1 MTKEQVIEKLE
12 FYIRQNF
19 VDLGGLKFSVSSKY
33 SGLTGKI
40 KKKIDDILAKF
51 DCTFSNYLRDLIK
64 QKGLTEV
71 EVYKKA
77 HLDRRIFSKLRNV
90 RSYKPSERTVLAIAF
105 AMELDIE
112 EAEELLSKCGYAL
125 SPYYKL
131 DLIIRF
137 FFENHIYDLFTINEI
152 LEHYGFQPLGE

>member
-1 MTKEQVIEKLE
+1 M
-12 FYIRQNF
+12 
-19 VDLGGLKFSVSSKY
+19 
-33 SGLTGKI
+33 
-40 KKKIDDILAKF
+40 KF
-51 DCTFSNYLRDLIK
+51 DYTFSNYLRDLIR

-77 HLDRRIFSKLRNV
+77 HLDRRIFSKLRTV
-90 RSYKPSERTVLAIAF
+90 RSYRPSERTVWAIGF
-105 AMELDIE
+105 AMELNID

-125 SPYYKL
+125 SNHYKL

-152 LEHYGFQPLGE
+152 LEYYGFQILGE